1 MHWCGT
7 VKGIIWFLWLLTQVC
22 SREMKKVFQRE
33 SSCNFIQLPTHYFG
47 ENNLNRSL
55 SLTINITMTKKGRE
69 IVFIFQAALSRAKS
83 KLSVRLDKLGM
94 LAGTSQNAH
103 RILIFSFA
111 MSAISIELEFSR
123 VKIICKILFNL
134 EKISVTWNPISLF
147 TQLYWSAKVIHFNL
161 GNGATVQLFFCM
173 WHNSSWLLFID
184 IIMALDLFSRAA
196 MG

>member
-1 MHWCGT
+1 
-7 VKGIIWFLWLLTQVC
+7 
-22 SREMKKVFQRE
+22 MKKVFQRE

-55 SLTINITMTKKGRE
+55 SLTINIFVITMTKKGRE
-69 IVFIFQAALSRAKS
+69 IIFIFQAALSRAKS

-94 LAGTSQNAH
+94 LAGTSQDAH

-134 EKISVTWNPISLF
+134 EKISVT
-147 TQLYWSAKVIHFNL
+147 
-161 GNGATVQLFFCM
+161 
-173 WHNSSWLLFID
+173 
-184 IIMALDLFSRAA
+184 
-196 MG
+196 

>member
-1 MHWCGT
+1 MT
-7 VKGIIWFLWLLTQVC
+7 RKRKGNYFYFSNPMLPLL
-22 SREMKKVFQRE
+22 
-33 SSCNFIQLPTHYFG
+33 
-47 ENNLNRSL
+47 
-55 SLTINITMTKKGRE
+55 KG
-69 IVFIFQAALSRAKS
+69 ALSGAES

-111 MSAISIELEFSR
+111 MSAISIELEFSI
-123 VKIICKILFNL
+123 VKIICKKVILL
-134 EKISVTWNPISLF
+134 KKISVTWNPISLF

-196 MG
+196 VG